1 MVNDKKCTIKRAY
14 AGKVVPKM
22 NSHISRSFLFY
33 NQKNKKIFI
42 RSSFTFQSIVNWN
55 LANLE
60 VIVLEKT
67 RIMSMI

>member
-1 MVNDKKCTIKRAY
+1 MVNDKKCTKKRAY